1 MLSIIIPAYNE
12 KSSIKEIINKVKAVM
27 IQKEIIIVDDGSV
40 DGTRQ
45 ILKEIKDPEIKIIL
59 HERNYGKGYAVR
71 TGIKAAA
78 GDIIIIQDADL
89 EYDPNDY
96 EALIE
101 PILSGKAD
109 VVYGSRWLNKHKF
122 HDGPL
127 PFNAFRFG
135 RWLLTVLTNLL
146 YGTRITDEPC
156 CYKVFKANVIKNIPL
171 VCERF
176 EFCPE
181 VTAKV
186 SRRGYKIY
194 EVPVN
199 YYPRSFKEGKK
210 IGYYDGL
217 EALATLLKYRF
228 WR

>member
-12 KSSIKEIINKVKAVM
+12 KNSIIEIIDRVNAVM
-27 IQKEIIIVDDGSV
+27 LNKEIIIVDDGST

-45 ILKEIKDPEIKIIL
+45 ILKEIKNPKIKVML
-59 HERNYGKGYAVR
+59 HDRNYGKGYAVR
-71 TGIKAAA
+71 TGIKAAT

-96 EALIE
+96 AALIE
-101 PILSGKAD
+101 PILLGKAE
-109 VVYGSRWLNKHKF
+109 VVYGSRWLKHPMF
-122 HDGPL
+122 HGGSL
-127 PFNAFRFG
+127 PFNAFRLG
-135 RWLLTVLTNLL
+135 RWLLTALTNLL
-146 YGTRITDEPC
+146 YGTNITDEPC

-171 VCERF
+171 ACKRF

-181 VTAKV
+181 ITAKV
-186 SRRGYKIY
+186 SRRGYKIC
-194 EVPVN
+194 EIPVN
-199 YYPRSFKEGKK
+199 YYPRTFKEGKK

-217 EALATLLKYRF
+217 EALVTLLKYRF